1 MDRFDKK
8 IIQSTKQLEKVL
20 RQLEYFRNKDRK
32 SNIDKKERNII
43 HD

>member
-8 IIQSTKQLEKVL
+8 VIQSTKQLEKVL
-20 RQLEYFRNKDRK
+20 CQLEYFRNNDKKRN
-32 SNIDKKERNII
+32 SDKKERNII